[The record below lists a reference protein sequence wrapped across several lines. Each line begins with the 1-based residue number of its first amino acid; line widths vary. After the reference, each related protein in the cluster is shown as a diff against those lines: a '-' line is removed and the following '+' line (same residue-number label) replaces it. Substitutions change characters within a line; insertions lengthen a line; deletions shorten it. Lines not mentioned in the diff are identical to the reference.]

1 MLDSRVCTGLPV
13 TRKSLDPAEP
23 GDVVGSQHWGRRTGN
38 LTFEGRR
45 GLKRFGNPWANPSC
59 LIRSVGLGRD
69 CSKQETVKPH
79 VEPSSGRAPFQ
90 FVWAEPD
97 HGFESEVLLRPAT
110 SSAMWFLL
118 LHLGLTA
125 TLTRAELLLSLNGPY
140 WTVAGSNGTVSVPAT
155 VPGGIYTDLR
165 TAGVLDGDPFY
176 RFNDVLY
183 RWVARDNWTYARTFA
198 INADTFLTK
207 RQVTLVFHGL
217 DTVAEVFVN
226 NVSVGVTNNM
236 FTRYAFPVK
245 RLLRAGDN
253 NSVEVRFLS
262 PITAAEQAYRVQSA
276 AGHTVPPRCV
286 PVEYNGECHVNHLR
300 KMQASFGWDWGP
312 AFPSVGIWKS
322 VEIIAYDAV
331 VVRDVTIRYDWG
343 NSTLTLG
350 VHLELGN
357 GSSGAIRGKL
367 EAVLGSN
374 PQVGVSRQ
382 VIVESGK
389 EGEYLGVLVLPVPA
403 NIELWWPI
411 GLGEQYL
418 YNLTIRFV
426 GADVDERSVKK
437 IRYGFRKVS
446 LIQDKLTPK
455 GLTFY
460 LKVNGVAMFAKGSN
474 WIPAHILPE
483 LSVDER
489 TYKNLLTAARD
500 ANMNMLRVWGGGVYE
515 DDSFYQLCDELGLII
530 WQDAMFA
537 CSMYP
542 ASEGFLASV
551 EREVRQQVRRLQH
564 HASVVVWAGNNE
576 NEAALRQN
584 WYETAANFSLYRR
597 DYVSLYVD
605 TVRAAFTKEDPS
617 GMFVTSSPSNGD
629 GTEKEGF
636 VASNPQSP
644 FYGDTH
650 YYNYLADGWNANVYS
665 MSRFASEYGFQ
676 SLPSFSTLH
685 SVMNTK
691 WDLGTTSNWSI
702 HRQHHLGGYMEMKM
716 QISRHM
722 HYPEDDSTSSGFQ
735 RLCYLSQVNQAMATK
750 VETEHYRRSRGVLD
764 SLGQGMTMGALYW
777 QLNDV
782 WQAPSWS
789 SLEFGGRWKLLHY
802 FAARFFAPLSVSAY
816 LTPDDRVEVHI
827 VSDRLE
833 TFEVTLVVHVYNW
846 GELGIPKDEV
856 MLNVSIDALSSQQVL
871 SLNLDELLTKCSNE
885 VNARHHCFLHF
896 YLLHGSQ
903 DAGPDNFI
911 FLAPLKDSALRHAS
925 VRVVERHGPFRRKG
939 GVGSYYSLEVATDA
953 IAPFVW
959 LEDVDPPRSLLR

>member
-1 MLDSRVCTGLPV
+1 MLLQAPPSYPSTPPSDITESKKFV
-13 TRKSLDPAEP
+13 T
-23 GDVVGSQHWGRRTGN
+23 
-38 LTFEGRR
+38 
-45 GLKRFGNPWANPSC
+45 
-59 LIRSVGLGRD
+59 D

-97 HGFESEVLLRPAT
+97 HGALKPNAQRHVSPECTTSTRWVVPVCAVGAERRNVLLRPAT

-165 TAGVLDGDPFY
+165 AAGVLDGDPFY
-176 RFNDVLY
+176 RFNDLLY

-226 NVSVGVTNNM
+226 DVSVGVTNNM

-253 NSVEVRFLS
+253 SVEVRFLS
-262 PITAAEQAYRVQSA
+262 PITAAEQAYRAQSA
-276 AGHTVPPRCV
+276 AGYTVPPRCV

-331 VVRDVTIRYDWG
+331 VVRDVTVRYDWG

-357 GSSGAIRGKL
+357 GSSGAIKGKL

-382 VIVESGK
+382 VIVESGR

-418 YNLTIRFV
+418 YNLTVRFV

-460 LKVNGVAMFAKGSN
+460 IKVNGVAMFAKGSN

-483 LSVDER
+483 LSVDKK
-489 TYKNLLTAARD
+489 TYKTLLTAARD

-629 GTEKEGF
+629 ETEKEGF
-636 VASNPQSP
+636 VASNPQS
-644 FYGDTH
+644 
-650 YYNYLADGWNANVYS
+650 
-665 MSRFASEYGFQ
+665 
-676 SLPSFSTLH
+676 
-685 SVMNTK
+685 
-691 WDLGTTSNWSI
+691 
-702 HRQHHLGGYMEMKM
+702 
-716 QISRHM
+716 
-722 HYPEDDSTSSGFQ
+722 
-735 RLCYLSQVNQAMATK
+735 
-750 VETEHYRRSRGVLD
+750 
-764 SLGQGMTMGALYW
+764 
-777 QLNDV
+777 
-782 WQAPSWS
+782 
-789 SLEFGGRWKLLHY
+789 
-802 FAARFFAPLSVSAY
+802 
-816 LTPDDRVEVHI
+816 
-827 VSDRLE
+827 
-833 TFEVTLVVHVYNW
+833 
-846 GELGIPKDEV
+846 
-856 MLNVSIDALSSQQVL
+856 
-871 SLNLDELLTKCSNE
+871 
-885 VNARHHCFLHF
+885 
-896 YLLHGSQ
+896 
-903 DAGPDNFI
+903 
-911 FLAPLKDSALRHAS
+911 
-925 VRVVERHGPFRRKG
+925 
-939 GVGSYYSLEVATDA
+939 
-953 IAPFVW
+953 
-959 LEDVDPPRSLLR
+959 